1 MGPAHEN
8 EKAFVVLGEDLNSA
22 AGTFVPFV
30 SPWCAFPLARDE
42 VADEELLQCR
52 AGVLVE
58 GVYGPE

>member
-22 AGTFVPFV
+22 AGTFVSFV
-30 SPWCAFPLARDE
+30 SLWCTFSLTRGE
-42 VADEELLQCR
+42 VAHEELLQCR

-58 GVYGPE
+58 GVHRPE